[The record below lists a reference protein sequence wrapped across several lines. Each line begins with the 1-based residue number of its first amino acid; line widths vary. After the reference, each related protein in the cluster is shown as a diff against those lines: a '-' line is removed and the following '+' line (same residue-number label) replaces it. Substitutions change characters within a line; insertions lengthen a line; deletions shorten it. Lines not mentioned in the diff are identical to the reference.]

1 MKSLNNPEKIKFYVP
16 ERTAMVIR
24 SDAEQFEIYKPSG
37 EEINLN
43 RFLSLLIIGYYDRYK
58 QEKNEAEE
66 AIRGLIAPHLKSGR
80 QKDAL
85 TEQIMEQVILPEVSR
100 RKGNHSA
107 PLSLKPTYDTDPILT
122 EISQSLVGTSDYISQ
137 YLRRMLMS
145 YCEKPIYEREKIIFH
160 EKVEFLKEA
169 CASGRE
175 ISFTTIYNPKVIH
188 HVIPYDLTHGSEERF
203 NYLLGQ
209 ENNENLKKK
218 MAVSYRLCRINRP
231 TCSITSGTIDEP
243 IRRYL
248 DLTKRNSPQ
257 YPINEDTE
265 SCVRLSEF
273 GQQLFKMIYFGRP
286 AVIRREKEKD
296 GDMLYY
302 FQSPVYQLFRYFV
315 RFNAAE
321 AEVLYPE
328 HLRERL
334 RRFYESA
341 LTVYTQKPAEEQKE

>member
-16 ERTAMVIR
+16 ERTDRVIR
-24 SDAEQFEIYKPSG
+24 SDAEHFEIYKLNG

-43 RFLSLLIIGYYDRYK
+43 RFLSLLIIGYYNIYK
-58 QEKNEAEE
+58 QERNEAAE
-66 AIRGLIAPHLKSGR
+66 AIRALIAPHLKSNR
-80 QKDAL
+80 QKDEL

-100 RKGNHSA
+100 RKGSHSA
-107 PLSLKPTYDTDPILT
+107 SLSLKPTLDTDPILT
-122 EISQSLVGTSDYISQ
+122 EINQSLVGTSDYISQ

-209 ENNENLKKK
+209 EYNETLKKD

-231 TCSITSGTIDEP
+231 SFSITSGTINAP
-243 IRRYL
+243 IRKYL
-248 DLTKRNSPQ
+248 DITKRNSPQ

-265 SCVRLSEF
+265 SCVRLSEV
-273 GQQLFKMIYFGRP
+273 GQQRFKMIYFGRP
-286 AVIRREKEKD
+286 AVIRREKEED
-296 GDMLYY
+296 GNMLYY
-302 FQSPVYQLFRYFV
+302 FQSSVYQLYRYFV
-315 RFNAAE
+315 RFSAAE

-328 HLRERL
+328 NLRERL
-334 RRFYESA
+334 RRFYEGA
-341 LTVYTQKPAEEQKE
+341 LEVYNQKPAGKQDE